1 MLEALNGAT
10 LDKFVEIAGL
20 DIQAEIDY
28 SNHEESKDSFL
39 NKSSTPQKGQAQM
52 QKENIDHLHVLVSSQ
67 ENLQRRPRVLSDQIS
82 QYSKFS
88 QFKLNSHMR
97 RKLRFRFEEKVAKPL
112 MRQVLTAV
120 RYMHSVGVCHRD
132 LNPSNVFI
140 HFPKGALQD
149 FDVITEEKDK
159 DSNSPMLIS

>member
-1 MLEALNGAT
+1 MRALG
-10 LDKFVEIAGL
+10 
-20 DIQAEIDY
+20 
-28 SNHEESKDSFL
+28 
-39 NKSSTPQKGQAQM
+39 
-52 QKENIDHLHVLVSSQ
+52 SSQ
-67 ENLQRRPRVLSDQIS
+67 EEGQRRQRVLSDQFS
-82 QYSKFS
+82 QYSKLS
-88 QFKLNSHMR
+88 QFKLNSQR
-97 RKLRFRFEEKVAKPL
+97 RSKLRFRFEEKVAKPL

-140 HFPKGALQD
+140 HFPKGSLQD